1 MNFTEPGTYR
11 YHVYEDMSSIT
22 GATYSSDI
30 FNNQPDFLVSITV
43 RDVNFKLVADDPVYY
58 DYSRYEADGTTP
70 HTMSSADFSASKEA
84 PFGMIFYNETKKGSI
99 TINKTNQKNEKVNNV
114 VFSVYPVT
122 DTFVNELNA
131 MTDEE
136 AKYNKVLALGETDY
150 SAGTGSYGFAD
161 GVAEIVDLPIY
172 QNGYQNGYQTSSA
185 PKYQQYVMIE
195 TDVSQA
201 NVPGQ
206 PVFKYSL
213 NKTVYVFSFPMED
226 QSTHEMK
233 YHYTFDYI
241 NGVLRTPSTA
251 GPGMTMFKIIGCLV
265 AVLAVLSLGGY
276 VIYTKRTTK
285 RKTAP
290 KHVAK

>member
-1 MNFTEPGTYR
+1 MNLPQGKAADFWVMLGDFLSHASGPDAFYTGFLDTGVKLYAREKPLVFVRGNHEQIGLFAADFALLGHYSGHTWYAFRQGKVCYVALDAGNDHADEPGLEGIHR
-11 YHVYEDMSSIT
+11 N
-22 GATYSSDI
+22 A
-30 FNNQPDFLVSITV
+30 
-43 RDVNFKLVADDPVYY
+43 
-58 DYSRYEADGTTP
+58 
-70 HTMSSADFSASKEA
+70 
-84 PFGMIFYNETKKGSI
+84 
-99 TINKTNQKNEKVNNV
+99 
-114 VFSVYPVT
+114 
-122 DTFVNELNA
+122 A